1 MAYEFKLPDIGEG
14 VVEGE
19 IVRWLVSTGDAV
31 EEDQPMVEVMTDKA
45 TVEIPSPV
53 KGTVTKTVGGEGDII
68 AVGAT
73 LVVIDVGDLG
83 SAEIPGQKQAK
94 EADGPADESGKGGTP
109 TKKTAAGGGALATP
123 AVRNVARKRGIDL
136 SLVTGSGPGGR
147 ITKDDLDQFVKTDA
161 VAAAVGQAEP
171 EASIER
177 IPYRGLR
184 RKIGAHLSLSKRSAV
199 HYTYV
204 EEVDVS
210 SLVELRDS
218 LRVRGYDHLNYLPFV
233 LKAVVAGL
241 KKFPIVNSTLDDEKE
256 EILLKK
262 VYHLGIATATEQ
274 GLVVPVIRDVDKKS
288 LLELSSD
295 IERLIAAAR
304 DGKSKLEDLKGST
317 FTVTSLG
324 RMGGLVATPVI
335 NYPEV
340 AILGVHRIEKRPV
353 VREGAIVIRD
363 MMNLS
368 LSADHRVVDGYV
380 AAEFIHCM
388 MRFLESPG
396 LLLLSGDE

>member
-1 MAYEFKLPDIGEG
+1 M
-14 VVEGE
+14 
-19 IVRWLVSTGDAV
+19 
-31 EEDQPMVEVMTDKA
+31 
-45 TVEIPSPV
+45 
-53 KGTVTKTVGGEGDII
+53 
-68 AVGAT
+68 
-73 LVVIDVGDLG
+73 VIDVGELG
-83 SAEIPGQKQAK
+83 SGDIPAQRHAK
-94 EADGPADESGKGGTP
+94 EADGPTDEAGKVGTP
-109 TKKTAAGGGALATP
+109 PKKAVAGGGALATP
-123 AVRNVARKRGIDL
+123 AVRSVARKWGIDL
-136 SLVTGSGPGGR
+136 SVVTGSGPGGR
-147 ITKDDLDQFVKTDA
+147 ITKDDLDQYVKTDA

-184 RKIGAHLSLSKRSAV
+184 RKIGAHLTLSKRTAV

-218 LRVRGYDHLNYLPFV
+218 LRVKGYDHLNYLPFV

-241 KKFPIVNSTLDDEKE
+241 KKFPLVNSTLDEEKE

-274 GLVVPVIRDVDKKS
+274 GLVVPVVRDVDKKS

-324 RMGGLVATPVI
+324 RKGGLVATPVI

-353 VREGAIVIRD
+353 VREGAVVIRD

-368 LSADHRVVDGYV
+368 LSADHRVVDGSV
-380 AAEFIHCM
+380 AAEFIHCLM
-388 MRFLESPG
+388 QFLESPA
-396 LLLLSGDE
+396 LLLLSGE

>member
-19 IVRWLVSTGDAV
+19 IVRWLVATGDTLD
-31 EEDQPMVEVMTDKA
+31 EDQPMVEVMTDKA

-53 KGTVTKTVGGEGDII
+53 KGIVTKTVGGEGDII
-68 AVGAT
+68 AVGDT
-73 LVVIDVGDLG
+73 LVVIDLAEEGPTDDSEQREASEVEPGGDAEKVDAPEKKVVVG
-83 SAEIPGQKQAK
+83 
-94 EADGPADESGKGGTP
+94 
-109 TKKTAAGGGALATP
+109 AGVLATP
-123 AVRNVARKRGIDL
+123 AVRKVAQKRGLDL
-136 SLVTGSGPGGR
+136 SKVIGTGPGGR
-147 ITKDDLDQFVKTDA
+147 ITKDDLDEFVKTDA
-161 VAAAVGQAEP
+161 VAAAVGLAEP

-184 RKIGAHLSLSKRSAV
+184 RRIGSHLTLSKRSAV

-204 EEVDVS
+204 EEVDVTN
-210 SLVELRDS
+210 LVELRDS
-218 LRVRGYDHLNYLPFV
+218 LRGRGYEHLTYLPFV
-233 LKAVVAGL
+233 LKGIVTGL
-241 KKFPIVNSTLDDEKE
+241 KKFPLMNSTLDEERE

-274 GLVVPVIRDVDKKS
+274 GLVVPVVRDVDQKS
-288 LLELSSD
+288 LLELSSE
-295 IERLIAAAR
+295 IERLVAEAR

-353 VREGAIVIRD
+353 VRDGEIVIRD

-380 AAEFIHCM
+380 AAEFIHCLM
-388 MRFLESPG
+388 QVLESPG
-396 LLLLSGDE
+396 LLLLSGEE

>member
-19 IVRWLVSTGDAV
+19 IVRWLVATGDKV
-31 EEDQPMVEVMTDKA
+31 DEDQPMVEVMTDKA

-68 AVGAT
+68 AVGDT
-73 LVVIDVGDLG
+73 LVVIDGGEEGSTEIQEQKGASAVEPGGDTEK
-83 SAEIPGQKQAK
+83 SAAPE
-94 EADGPADESGKGGTP
+94 
-109 TKKTAAGGGALATP
+109 KKVAAGAGVLATP
-123 AVRNVARKRGIDL
+123 AVRKVAQKRGLDL
-136 SLVTGSGPGGR
+136 SKVLGTGPGGR
-147 ITKDDLDQFVKTDA
+147 ITKDDLDEFVKTDA
-161 VAAAVGQAEP
+161 VAAAVGLAEP

-184 RKIGAHLSLSKRSAV
+184 RRIGAHLTLSKRSAV

-204 EEVDVS
+204 EEVDVTN
-210 SLVELRDS
+210 LVELRDS
-218 LRVRGYDHLNYLPFV
+218 LRGKGYEHLTYLPFV
-233 LKAVVAGL
+233 LKGIVTGL
-241 KKFPIVNSTLDDEKE
+241 KKYPLMNSTLDEERE

-274 GLVVPVIRDVDKKS
+274 GLVVPVVRDVDQKS
-288 LLELSSD
+288 LLELSCE
-295 IERLIAAAR
+295 IERLVTEAR

-353 VREGAIVIRD
+353 VRDGEIVIRD

-380 AAEFIHCM
+380 AAEFIHCLM
-388 MRFLESPG
+388 QVLESPG
-396 LLLLSGDE
+396 LLLLSGEE

>member
-19 IVRWLVSTGDAV
+19 IVRWRVATGDTV
-31 EEDQPMVEVMTDKA
+31 DEDQPMVEVMTDKA

-68 AVGAT
+68 AVGET
-73 LVVIDVGDLG
+73 LVVIDLG
-83 SAEIPGQKQAK
+83 EQGSTDIPEQKHTQGAV
-94 EADGPADESGKGGTP
+94 GPAGDSEKAGAP
-109 TKKTAAGGGALATP
+109 AKKAAAGSGVLATP

-136 SLVTGSGPGGR
+136 SKVTGSGPGGR
-147 ITKDDLDQFVKTDA
+147 ITEDDLDQFEKTDA
-161 VAAAVGQAEP
+161 IAAAVGQAEP

-184 RKIGAHLSLSKRSAV
+184 RKIGDHLSLSKRSAV

-204 EEVDVS
+204 EEVEVTN
-210 SLVELRDS
+210 LVELRDS
-218 LRVRGYDHLNYLPFV
+218 LRARGYDHLTYLPFV
-233 LKAVVAGL
+233 LKAVVTGL
-241 KKFPIVNSTLDDEKE
+241 KKFPLVNSTLDEEKE

-262 VYHLGIATATEQ
+262 VYHLGIATATDQ
-274 GLVVPVIRDVDKKS
+274 GLLVPVVRDVDKKS

-295 IERLIAAAR
+295 IERLVTEAR
-304 DGKSKLEDLKGST
+304 KGRSKLEDLKGST

-353 VREGAIVIRD
+353 VREGAVVIRD

-368 LSADHRVVDGYV
+368 LSADHRVVDGSV
-380 AAEFIHCM
+380 AAEFIHCLM
-388 MRFLESPG
+388 GVLESPG
-396 LLLLSGDE
+396 LLLLSGE